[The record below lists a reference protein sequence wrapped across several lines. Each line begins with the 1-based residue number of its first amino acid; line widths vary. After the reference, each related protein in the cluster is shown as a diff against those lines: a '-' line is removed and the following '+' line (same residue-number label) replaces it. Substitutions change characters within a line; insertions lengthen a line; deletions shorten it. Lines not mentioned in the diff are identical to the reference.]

1 MPAAITLIISQD
13 YLESPHSLDAKEKE
27 RFCYRKR
34 KEKKNY
40 AGSENHSPHEVKEKK
55 AIFVPSTVKLLYR
68 RQKRSSRRGPEQS
81 TRRRK

>member
-40 AGSENHSPHEVKEKK
+40 AGSENHSPHEVKEK
-55 AIFVPSTVKLLYR
+55 
-68 RQKRSSRRGPEQS
+68 
-81 TRRRK
+81 